1 MKLNLQLG
9 LLALLGVTVAL
20 PAKSSSASAS
30 SALKPKSTSPGCGN
44 HLAKGHSPGDSYRAN
59 MISDDG
65 RNRSYLIHLPSN
77 YTTHKPAPVVLAFH
91 GRGKDSEYMEKL
103 SQFSNEEFNPDAI
116 AVYPQ
121 AIVNVR
127 RPLHPS
133 IQMDLEY
140 RYQDERNNANMMTGL
155 LARLLG
161 PQRHLLHHPTNQ
173 PP

>member
-9 LLALLGVTVAL
+9 ILALLGVTTAL
-20 PAKSSSASAS
+20 PAKSSSSSASAS

-77 YTTHKPAPVVLAFH
+77 YTTHRPAPVVIAFH
-91 GRGKDSEYMEKL
+91 GRGKDPEYMEKL

-121 AIVNVR
+121 AIVDV
-127 RPLHPS
+127 PFPS
-133 IQMDLEY
+133 FTPF
-140 RYQDERNNANMMTGL
+140 NAD
-155 LARLLG
+155 RS
-161 PQRHLLHHPTNQ
+161 
-173 PP
+173 